1 MFQLG
6 YIKDSLALFSF
17 TFVIC
22 KIYNLNHKNL
32 ENIKNEFIIYFII
45 AFITDFSFT
54 LYPQFHYTNVG
65 YNYFTYYFILMIT
78 LLIINFIYFNKQLF
92 LAYLR

>member
-6 YIKDSLALFSF
+6 YIKDSLALFFF

-65 YNYFTYYFILMIT
+65 YNREIRGIIDNRSFTKKDI
-78 LLIINFIYFNKQLF
+78 
-92 LAYLR
+92 